1 MSAMFF
7 GSIIYGTLSDRIG
20 RKKTAFMAQLNV
32 SIGLLLTAFMPNYI
46 SFAIS
51 RFITGVGKFF
61 SLMANLFWFSGI
73 SIRTK
78 SIFNVFLFTF

>member
-1 MSAMFF
+1 MGAMFS

-20 RKKTAFMAQLNV
+20 RKKTAFIAQLNV

-51 RFITGVGKFF
+51 RFITGVGKLV
-61 SLMANLFWFSGI
+61 SLIANLFCFS
-73 SIRTK
+73 SIK
-78 SIFNVFLFTF
+78 Q